1 MHQPSGGSPQIVL
14 PKQEAAAAPATFTPE
29 ETDLAEQK
37 RRAGISESKKAA
49 TNTLS
54 GGSGSDTTILKKNIL
69 GN

>member
-1 MHQPSGGSPQIVL
+1 MQQPSGGSPQIVL
-14 PKQEAAAAPATFTPE
+14 PRQEAAPATFTPE

-49 TNTLS
+49 ANTLS